1 MTCWWG
7 ANIQLVTENQCYL
20 CKPFSYTT
28 HWDKFHF
35 LFPIKCDFLQFWS
48 KKKSGFF
55 KAGPIVFLIFQACA
69 MLSYVIVCN
78 IRIRT
83 TSKWIWWSL
92 KHAVCVFWMV
102 ENQMVSVIP
111 ALEKSN
117 IREDGFFIPIPLFF
131 LWLTCSIASA
141 EIFISIYRESFGLT
155 SKSQLD
161 FEIFIF
167 VPLFCVMMVY
177 WKRKDEDGSWKSITI
192 SWQNQN
198 LFLCSTL
205 GKNL

>member
-1 MTCWWG
+1 M
-7 ANIQLVTENQCYL
+7 CYVEL
-20 CKPFSYTT
+20 CY
-28 HWDKFHF
+28 
-35 LFPIKCDFLQFWS
+35 
-48 KKKSGFF
+48 
-55 KAGPIVFLIFQACA
+55 
-69 MLSYVIVCN
+69 CN

-102 ENQMVSVIP
+102 ENQMVSVI
-111 ALEKSN
+111 LIEKSN

-141 EIFISIYRESFGLT
+141 EIFISIYWESFGRLT

-192 SWQNQN
+192 SWQNQD
-198 LFLCSTL
+198 LFLRSTL
-205 GKNL
+205 GKNPKKNLITQIALPNPQFTEYQTEFTNCVSKSHFQMQLWEKQIYPSPTFQFYL

>member
-1 MTCWWG
+1 M
-7 ANIQLVTENQCYL
+7 
-20 CKPFSYTT
+20 
-28 HWDKFHF
+28 
-35 LFPIKCDFLQFWS
+35 
-48 KKKSGFF
+48 

-69 MLSYVIVCN
+69 MLSYVIVTLEFEPLWN
-78 IRIRT
+78 EFGGAWNMR
-83 TSKWIWWSL
+83 
-92 KHAVCVFWMV
+92 CVFWMV

-141 EIFISIYRESFGLT
+141 EIFISIYRVESFGLT

>member
-1 MTCWWG
+1 
-7 ANIQLVTENQCYL
+7 
-20 CKPFSYTT
+20 
-28 HWDKFHF
+28 
-35 LFPIKCDFLQFWS
+35 
-48 KKKSGFF
+48 
-55 KAGPIVFLIFQACA
+55 
-69 MLSYVIVCN
+69 MLSYVIVTLEFEPLRN
-78 IRIRT
+78 EFGGAWNMR
-83 TSKWIWWSL
+83 
-92 KHAVCVFWMV
+92 CVFWRV
-102 ENQMVSVIP
+102 ENQMVSVIL

-192 SWQNQN
+192 SWQNQD

-205 GKNL
+205 GKNPKKSYHANSSSKSSIYRVSNWIYKLCLWVPRFKCNCEKSRFTPPLPFSSIYKLINKEALF